1 MNHSQKELP
10 CSRGPIQKKMLGM
23 KPGSLWGRKSTTQ
36 TFPRRYILL
45 VDLNG
50 FVCLFCDHYC
60 YMTIAILLPIESH
73 VCYKGFSSGTD
84 QDIDSLDIFLPQ
96 PGKPNDPLSGQ
107 IDSSQ

>member
-1 MNHSQKELP
+1 MQPWAHSEEDV
-10 CSRGPIQKKMLGM
+10 GDET
-23 KPGSLWGRKSTTQ
+23 GSLWGRKSTTQ
-36 TFPRRYILL
+36 PFPRQYILL

-50 FVCLFCDHYC
+50 FVCLFCGHYY
-60 YMTIAILLPIESH
+60 YMTIAMLLSIESH

-84 QDIDSLDIFLPQ
+84 QDIDSLNIFLLQ